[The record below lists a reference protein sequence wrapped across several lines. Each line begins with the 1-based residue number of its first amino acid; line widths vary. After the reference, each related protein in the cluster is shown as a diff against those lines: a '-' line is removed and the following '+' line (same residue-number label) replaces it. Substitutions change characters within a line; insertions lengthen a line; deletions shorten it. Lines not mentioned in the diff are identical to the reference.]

1 MTAPTIDGSKVLT
14 DVTAKVVEDG
24 IKALWGKV
32 KDFFVDTD
40 RKQDIDLGIPFEMY
54 LRKTREYYGSIKS
67 ILYNKTKQD
76 LLSIYECLDLK
87 YNGERIS
94 SKSVRNITEIGH
106 KIIIT
111 GTGGLGKSTMLKY
124 FFLNTIGLEGY
135 IPVML
140 ELRMLNNLKDEELS
154 IRSAVFQM
162 LTDNGFE
169 LEDKYFEYSLKR
181 GGYIIL
187 LDGYDELK
195 YEIKD
200 RVGASIRSFANK
212 YSDNYFIVSSRPSEE
227 FISWNDFTELESLTM
242 TKQQALSLVSKIK
255 AEDAVKNKF
264 KEELDSTLF
273 TKHQSF
279 AENPLLLTIMFMTY
293 RNHAAMP
300 EKLNEFYEQAYL
312 VLFNEHD
319 ATKDCFKRDIRTGLG
334 AEDFK
339 LFFSYICFH
348 SYFADEFDFT
358 DVTLNEYIEK
368 AKKKVQGISFQDIS
382 FQAADFRDDLTKSV
396 CMLVKDGLSYH
407 FSHRSFQEYFAAY
420 YTCKLIDDDQ
430 VAVLNAYIKKHSSEV
445 VSNNFF
451 YMLFEFQSEKVNKLI
466 FLPALRKVQEQYIKY
481 GFSIDL
487 LSHLAS
493 KAIIR
498 FNSEYSICR
507 AILPLNDISLRA
519 IILLALRCNGF
530 ERDISS
536 ETDEITK
543 NICEKLMKKISCP
556 TDEIKIHEA
565 EYTFEELNEILT
577 IDEILYAY
585 RWFQQDC
592 DNILKL
598 IERYDKPETLKDSLE
613 DILAD
618 L

>member
-40 RKQDIDLGIPFEMY
+40 RKQDIDLGIPFEKY
-54 LRKTREYYGSIKS
+54 LRKTRENYGSIKS
-67 ILYNKTKQD
+67 ILYNKTRQD
-76 LLSIYECLDLK
+76 LLSIYECLDLE
-87 YNGERIS
+87 YNGVRIS

-140 ELRMLNNLKDEELS
+140 ELRMLNNLKDEEISL
-154 IRSAVFQM
+154 RSAVYQM

-227 FISWNDFTELESLTM
+227 FISWNDFTELESKAM
-242 TKQQALSLVSKIK
+242 TKQQALSLVSRIK

-264 KEELDSTLF
+264 KEELTSTLF
-273 TKHQSF
+273 KKHQSF

-339 LFFSYICFH
+339 LVFSYICFQ

-358 DVTLNEYIEK
+358 DATLNEYIEK
-368 AKKKVQGISFQDIS
+368 AKKKVQGISFQN
-382 FQAADFRDDLTKSV
+382 ADFRDDLTKSV

-407 FSHRSFQEYFAAY
+407 FSHRSFQDYFAAY
-420 YTCKLIDDDQ
+420 YTCKLIDVDQ
-430 VAVLNAYIKKHSSEV
+430 VAVLNAYIKKHHSEA

-466 FLPALRKVQEQYIKY
+466 FLPELRKVQEQYIKY

-493 KAIIR
+493 TAIIR
-498 FNSEYSICR
+498 FHSKNSISSTVLLLDE
-507 AILPLNDISLRA
+507 ISLRA
-519 IILLALRCNGF
+519 IIPLAMRCNGF
-530 ERDISS
+530 RRVESS

-543 NICEKLMKKISCP
+543 SICEKLMKTTSYPNDKLRIY
-556 TDEIKIHEA
+556 EVK
-565 EYTFEELNEILT
+565 YTFEELSEILT
-577 IDEILYAY
+577 TDEILYTY
-585 RWFQQDC
+585 RWVQQDC
-592 DNILKL
+592 DNILEL
-598 IERYDKPETLKDSLE
+598 IKRYDKPDGSKDTLK